1 MSMIDKILPQYV
13 QMLHNKIEL
22 LEEDIEC
29 VHMFLDDKDIPRYEE
44 PGAEYSIVGRIKL
57 YKKNEVL

>member
-1 MSMIDKILPQYV
+1 MIDKILPQYV

-29 VHMFLDDKDIPRYEE
+29 VHMFLDDKDIPRYEGE
-44 PGAEYSIVGRIKL
+44 TEAEYSIVGRIQL